1 MNYVSLNVF
10 VHLELV
16 HGSRLFKTKN
26 SFIKLNP
33 LIFLLITSAIHE
45 ILKQE
50 TILPK
55 PLDSPEV
62 TIRDHDDLLIP
73 ASALAGGAEVA
84 GHNCWSPETTRCRL
98 LVRFTISRSSHH
110 VNFGRKSPANNRVE
124 QPGSNKGLFPKAI
137 RIMECPRP
145 LLTRASA

>member
-33 LIFLLITSAIHE
+33 LIFLYIISAIHE
-45 ILKQE
+45 ILKQD

-62 TIRDHDDLLIP
+62 PIRDHDDLLIP
-73 ASALAGGAEVA
+73 ASALAGGAEVLVTGDKELLALGSIYNLEIISPRQFWEKIA
-84 GHNCWSPETTRCRL
+84 GQQS
-98 LVRFTISRSSHH
+98 
-110 VNFGRKSPANNRVE
+110 G
-124 QPGSNKGLFPKAI
+124 
-137 RIMECPRP
+137 
-145 LLTRASA
+145 

>member
-1 MNYVSLNVF
+1 
-10 VHLELV
+10 VHRL
-16 HGSRLFKTKN
+16 RLFKTKN

-73 ASALAGGAEVA
+73 ASALAGGAEVLVTGDKELLA
-84 GHNCWSPETTRCRL
+84 LGSIYNLDIISPRQFWEK
-98 LVRFTISRSSHH
+98 IS
-110 VNFGRKSPANNRVE
+110 GQ
-124 QPGSNKGLFPKAI
+124 QPG
-137 RIMECPRP
+137 
-145 LLTRASA
+145 